1 MKMEVETGATEGLE
15 LPKAEGAQEGPPIE
29 ASQGALPVSR
39 TVKEQISDGL
49 SHPVH
54 CNLLTLG
61 T

>member
-1 MKMEVETGATEGLE
+1 MNIEVETGATEGLE
-15 LPKAEGAQEGPPIE
+15 LPKAEGAQEEPLVE
-29 ASQGALPVSR
+29 ASQGALPASR

-54 CNLLTLG
+54 CNLLTPG